1 MLNMSDIKKHV
12 SPTQFYKR
20 PIDLLILTL
29 IVAFVLLVYMSWDMY
44 KNNQE
49 SISTNNYNLQV
60 EDLKGLITYYDEVLT
75 MSARMASLTGDLIW
89 EDRYNQF
96 VTLLD
101 DALAKAQSL
110 APESYTSQ
118 LATITSEANNK
129 LISMETHALAAVK
142 NNDTRK
148 ATDIMFSSAYRK
160 QKDIYKKG
168 NTNFSIPKQ
177 LDLRLRQLK
186 HQIVYLD
193 EVLTMSARMA
203 SLTGDRSW
211 EDRYLEHVPILDAA
225 IHEATQLVID
235 QLEKERVSQ
244 TAEANEKLIAME
256 TRAFDLVRKKRPGEA
271 QQILLGKEYEKQ
283 KLAYSS
289 GMEEFSALIESTIK
303 DTNQIEKIKTK
314 RKIVLIF
321 LMIMITTIVTLL
333 VIRHVQ
339 LAENELARQ
348 NRDLE
353 RKTDELE
360 SFAYSLSHDL
370 RAPLKTIQGFS
381 QRLQKKLLTENNQE
395 LSLYCE
401 QINKNA
407 LRLDSLID
415 DTLSITRSENLA
427 EDYSEIN
434 FERILSEIQMQFSEI
449 NRENPVAFKVHFK
462 HKKSLFS
469 QQTRINQIFA
479 NLISNSI
486 KYAKSAEHNPYVEI
500 ATENLSDEMFEIRI
514 KDNGIGVA
522 KEQHDKMFSMFFRAQ
537 SSVSFGSGLGL
548 HLVRKNVEKLGG
560 NINFNSSEEGTEF
573 IIQLPQTT

>member
-1 MLNMSDIKKHV
+1 MSDIKKHV
-12 SPTQFYKR
+12 NPTQFYKR

-283 KLAYSS
+283 KLVYSS

-321 LMIMITTIVTLL
+321 LVIMMTTIATLL
-333 VIRHVQ
+333 VTRHVQ

-381 QRLQKKLLTENNQE
+381 QRLQKKLSTENDQE

-407 LRLDSLID
+407 LRLDGLID
-415 DTLSITRSENLA
+415 DTLAITRSENLV
-427 EDYSEIN
+427 EDHSEIN
-434 FERILSEIQMQFSEI
+434 FEQILSEIQMQFSEI

>member
-1 MLNMSDIKKHV
+1 MSDIKKHV
-12 SPTQFYKR
+12 NPTQFYKR

-283 KLAYSS
+283 KLVYSS

-500 ATENLSDEMFEIRI
+500 ETENLSDDMFEIRI

>member
-1 MLNMSDIKKHV
+1 M
-12 SPTQFYKR
+12 PQ
-20 PIDLLILTL
+20 
-29 IVAFVLLVYMSWDMY
+29 
-44 KNNQE
+44 
-49 SISTNNYNLQV
+49 
-60 EDLKGLITYYDEVLT
+60 
-75 MSARMASLTGDLIW
+75 
-89 EDRYNQF
+89 
-96 VTLLD
+96 
-101 DALAKAQSL
+101 
-110 APESYTSQ
+110 YT
-118 LATITSEANNK
+118 
-129 LISMETHALAAVK
+129 
-142 NNDTRK
+142 
-148 ATDIMFSSAYRK
+148 K
-160 QKDIYKKG
+160 QH
-168 NTNFSIPKQ
+168 S
-177 LDLRLRQLK
+177 
-186 HQIVYLD
+186 
-193 EVLTMSARMA
+193 
-203 SLTGDRSW
+203 
-211 EDRYLEHVPILDAA
+211 
-225 IHEATQLVID
+225 LVID

-283 KLAYSS
+283 KLVYSS

-321 LMIMITTIVTLL
+321 LVIMMTTIATLL
-333 VIRHVQ
+333 VTRHVQ

-381 QRLQKKLLTENNQE
+381 QRLQKKLSTENDQE

-407 LRLDSLID
+407 LRLDGLID
-415 DTLSITRSENLA
+415 DTLAITRSENLV
-427 EDYSEIN
+427 EDHSEIN
-434 FERILSEIQMQFSEI
+434 FEQILSEIQMQFSEI
-449 NRENPVAFKVHFK
+449 NRENPVAFKVHFN

>member
-500 ATENLSDEMFEIRI
+500 ETENLSDDMFEIRI

>member
-1 MLNMSDIKKHV
+1 MSDIKKHV
-12 SPTQFYKR
+12 NPTQFYKR

-225 IHEATQLVID
+225 IHEATQ
-235 QLEKERVSQ
+235 
-244 TAEANEKLIAME
+244 
-256 TRAFDLVRKKRPGEA
+256 
-271 QQILLGKEYEKQ
+271 
-283 KLAYSS
+283 
-289 GMEEFSALIESTIK
+289 
-303 DTNQIEKIKTK
+303 
-314 RKIVLIF
+314 
-321 LMIMITTIVTLL
+321 
-333 VIRHVQ
+333 
-339 LAENELARQ
+339 
-348 NRDLE
+348 
-353 RKTDELE
+353 
-360 SFAYSLSHDL
+360 
-370 RAPLKTIQGFS
+370 
-381 QRLQKKLLTENNQE
+381 
-395 LSLYCE
+395 
-401 QINKNA
+401 
-407 LRLDSLID
+407 
-415 DTLSITRSENLA
+415 
-427 EDYSEIN
+427 
-434 FERILSEIQMQFSEI
+434 
-449 NRENPVAFKVHFK
+449 
-462 HKKSLFS
+462 
-469 QQTRINQIFA
+469 
-479 NLISNSI
+479 
-486 KYAKSAEHNPYVEI
+486 
-500 ATENLSDEMFEIRI
+500 
-514 KDNGIGVA
+514 
-522 KEQHDKMFSMFFRAQ
+522 
-537 SSVSFGSGLGL
+537 FG
-548 HLVRKNVEKLGG
+548 H
-560 NINFNSSEEGTEF
+560 
-573 IIQLPQTT
+573 